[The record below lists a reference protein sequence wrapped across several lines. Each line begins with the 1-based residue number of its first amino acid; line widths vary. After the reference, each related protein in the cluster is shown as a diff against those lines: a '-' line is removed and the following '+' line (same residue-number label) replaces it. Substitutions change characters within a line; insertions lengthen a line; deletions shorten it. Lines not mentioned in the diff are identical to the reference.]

1 MRLKRMLSS
10 GMLVSAL
17 VAAVSLC
24 GQSAAPAASAQDG
37 GPELAVY
44 NQGVALV
51 KDVRTLPLEA
61 GTQLVTITDVAAQ
74 LDPTSVHFASLTD
87 PAGTTVLEQN
97 FEYDL
102 VGPERL
108 LSKYVDQQIQLVTTD
123 GTRYAGTLL
132 SGSGDIILRD
142 DGGGITVINREQV
155 RDFSFP
161 SLPDGLITRPSLVWL
176 LDASQAGDQDVQITY
191 LTGGISW
198 QANYVL
204 LLAQDGNTLDLDG
217 WVTLDNQ
224 SGATYENARLK
235 LVAGDINRVE
245 TESAGAAYDVAKEMA
260 APEAMVDERGF
271 FEYHLYEVLR
281 PVTVKDNQTKQIEFV
296 EATAVPAETFY
307 VYDGAAGYYFWG
319 GMQSDP
325 SYGADTGVT
334 QVRTMLSFATG
345 EEGIDAQLPQG
356 VIRVYQEDVDGS
368 ALLLGEDS
376 IAHTPKGENVELYV
390 GDAFDIVGERVQTD
404 YTLIGNSAAE
414 ESYQITL
421 RNHKTEDIEVRVVER
436 LYRWSDWEITEET
449 AAHTDVDSQTIEWRL
464 PVPANGEVVLTYT
477 VRYDW

>member
-1 MRLKRMLSS
+1 MTPRRLLSS
-10 GMLVSAL
+10 VLVVSAL
-17 VAAVSLC
+17 AATVSLC
-24 GQSAAPAASAQDG
+24 GQAAAPAASAQDS

-51 KDVRTLPLEA
+51 KDVRTVPLQA
-61 GTQLVTITDVAAQ
+61 GTQLVTISDVAAQ

-87 PAGTTVLEQN
+87 PTGTAVLEQN

-108 LSKYVDQQIQLVTTD
+108 LSKYVDQDIQLVTAD

-132 SGSGDIILRD
+132 SGSGDIILRAAD
-142 DGGGITVINREQV
+142 GGITVVSRDQV

-161 SLPDGLITRPSLVWL
+161 SLPEGLITRPSLVWL
-176 LDASQAGDQDVQITY
+176 IDADKAGDQDVQITY

-204 LLAQDGNTLDLDG
+204 LLAQDGQTLDLDG

-224 SGATYENARLK
+224 SGATYANAKLK
-235 LVAGDINRVE
+235 LVAGDINQVE
-245 TESAGAAYDVAKEMA
+245 TQASGAAYDTAKEMA
-260 APEAMVDERGF
+260 LPTPAVQERGF
-271 FEYHLYEVLR
+271 FEYHLYEVQR

-296 EATAVPAETFY
+296 TAAAVPATTFY

-319 GMQSDP
+319 GVQSDP
-325 SYGADTGVT
+325 SYGANTGVT
-334 QVRTMLSFATG
+334 QVNTMLSFNTG
-345 EEGIDAQLPQG
+345 PEGIDAQLPQG
-356 VIRVYQEDVDGS
+356 VVRVYQEDVDGS

-376 IAHTPKGENVELYV
+376 ISHTPKGENVQLYV

-404 YTLIGNSAAE
+404 YKLIGSSAAE
-414 ESYQITL
+414 ETYEVTL
-421 RNHKTEDIEVRVVER
+421 RNHKADDVEVRVVER
-436 LYRWSDWEITEET
+436 LYRWSDWEIVEES
-449 AAHTDVDSQTIEWRL
+449 AEHTDVDSQTVEYRVS
-464 PVPANGEVVLTYT
+464 VPADGETTVTYT
-477 VRYDW
+477 VRYEW